1 MVIMNKEGPQVLAH
15 VALRIFSLWILTH
28 GLDMNTEF
36 QIFVSSGSGL
46 ERRNQTISTTYFA
59 APT

>member
-1 MVIMNKEGPQVLAH
+1 MAFG
-15 VALRIFSLWILTH
+15 
-28 GLDMNTEF
+28 MNTEF

-59 APT
+59 PPT